1 MIVGFSWGG
10 WVTGGTARATAET
23 MAHDAVV
30 TRLAPICV
38 VQSGR
43 DPAKAVKLVA
53 LKDESSWQ
61 RGEYVGKQG
70 WATMPGEQEP
80 DRRVAE
86 PVRHAAHADEL
97 VLERRP
103 RRWLPPGAISARPLA
118 TIGRV
123 EMTLERHVWCPAR
136 PARACVIGRPPS
148 GRNPSDRLTAE
159 ETQRAQSAALAGLE
173 NGPCLCGASRRP

>member
-1 MIVGFSWGG
+1 MEAHRSKPSLGQRWSDARPTKTVLFWSCVASMVLTMIVGFSWGG

-23 MAHDAVV
+23 MAHEAVV

-86 PVRHAAHADEL
+86 MC
-97 VLERRP
+97 
-103 RRWLPPGAISARPLA
+103 A
-118 TIGRV
+118 TLL
-123 EMTLERHVWCPAR
+123 M
-136 PARACVIGRPPS
+136 PS
-148 GRNPSDRLTAE
+148 S
-159 ETQRAQSAALAGLE
+159 
-173 NGPCLCGASRRP
+173 